1 MGVNCSC
8 NNNSLNTNE
17 LSVKN
22 NEKFNNL
29 GNFNL
34 NYFYV
39 QASLACSDPRVL
51 KKLIRVQSRIRGLL
65 FRKKY
70 KSKSNQFTNFTSS
83 ITYISY
89 KPVEKCQQIVNLN

>member
-8 NNNSLNTNE
+8 NNNSLYSNE

-22 NEKFNNL
+22 NEKFNHL

-34 NYFYV
+34 NNFYV
-39 QASLACSDPRVL
+39 PAALACSDPRVL

-65 FRKKY
+65 IRKKI
-70 KSKSNQFTNFTSS
+70 KNQSNQFTNLTAS

-89 KPVEKCQQIVNLN
+89 KPVEKCQQIVYLN